1 MNLFPHAPQVDM
13 SRSEADR
20 ILREFGLV
28 EGSYLF
34 RTSRSTTVLSLVHD
48 RKVRAPKENKKKK
61 KKEKKHGNNPKKEE
75 RILGLKLVMRIS
87 Y

>member
-48 RKVRAPKENKKKK
+48 RKVRAPKENKKKIIT
-61 KKEKKHGNNPKKEE
+61 ETNPKE
-75 RILGLKLVMRIS
+75 RRREFWG
-87 Y
+87 